1 MKDKKISILL
11 LIVILLLIANT
22 FAWFIFNENV
32 SLSLETKVESWDL
45 EFTYNEQE
53 IEEAVDFEIESIYPG
68 MPDESKTVVIKNNG
82 EIAAEF
88 AYKIR
93 SIELL
98 GEKMVVGENCSEEEI
113 EEYVN
118 NLPFEIKIE
127 QEKDLI
133 EKNGDSTEFKIT
145 FTWPFEDANDS
156 NTITEKD
163 KKDTKLG
170 QKSYEYNNS
179 PENLDGYNF
188 KMKIELI
195 AKQKNT

>member
-170 QKSYEYNNS
+170 QKAYEYNNS